1 MNIFFGIKSD
11 DFETSLNIPKFRND
25 TSKSSY
31 YSLFKLNIFKSNWSY
46 EKVEPEN
53 NFDFYFI
60 ENDMANNENIF
71 VLAKENEI
79 KKIKKNNEIID
90 LNHFTNS
97 SPAFRANLKISITD
111 GGFSSYQSEY
121 PYKMVIK
128 KGNILSPIGT
138 LLNTDADK
146 NYLVLKNIY
155 YKPIIENFNVYIFNF
170 KKKIILKTLIAKT
183 NYTNLFDI
191 DNKLINSDNY
201 IFSKNYLG
209 IPIFIS
215 IKNKH
220 LSMEHT
226 HPPHEYIISKDKF
239 QRVSALKKQ
248 INEILF

>member
-11 DFETSLNIPKFRND
+11 DFKTSLNIPKFRND
-25 TSKSSY
+25 TLKENY
-31 YSLFKLNIFKSNWSY
+31 YSLFKLNICNSKWNY
-46 EKVEPEN
+46 EQVGLEN
-53 NFDFYFI
+53 NSDFYFL
-60 ENDMANNENIF
+60 ENDIVNNENIF

-79 KKIKKNNEIID
+79 TKIKNNNEIID

-97 SPAFRANLKISITD
+97 SPAFRANLKISIAD

-128 KGNILSPIGT
+128 NGNILSPIST
-138 LLNTDADK
+138 LLNTSADK

-155 YKPIIENFNVYIFNF
+155 YKPIIENYNVYIFNLRT
-170 KKKIILKTLIAKT
+170 KKILKTLIAKT
-183 NYTNLFDI
+183 NCTNLFNI
-191 DNKLINSDNY
+191 DNELINSENY
-201 IFSKNYLG
+201 IFSKDYLG

-248 INEILF
+248 INEILS